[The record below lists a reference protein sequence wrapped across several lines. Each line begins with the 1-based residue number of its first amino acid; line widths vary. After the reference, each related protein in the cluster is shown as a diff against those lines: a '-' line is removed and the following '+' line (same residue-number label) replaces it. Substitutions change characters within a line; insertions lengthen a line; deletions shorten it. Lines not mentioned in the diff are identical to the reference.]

1 MVVFILHTHMPYVL
15 HHGAWPHGSDWLCE
29 ATAESYLP
37 LLRMCDRLLDEGIRP
52 GITLDISPV
61 LCEQL
66 SHPDFPVLF
75 EEYCRHRMEL
85 AHGDRPVLEAEGA
98 EPERLGL
105 TDYWYHWYEDRL
117 TDFTTYGRDIVGA
130 LRRLQDTGAIEIM
143 TCGVTHGY
151 LPLLAED
158 ASVDLQIRLAT
169 DNYERHF
176 GRRARGIWLPECAYR
191 PAYPWRTLLPV
202 APYATTRMRD
212 SVEQVMTRHD
222 LGFFVTDADP
232 LSRARPLGIRGPD
245 GHRTHYD
252 ETYGTVREQLD
263 ERSTYDLF
271 RVGAA
276 DHDDAPS
283 VVAFARNVQIALQ
296 VWSGKSGYPG
306 DPDYLD
312 FHKKFHR
319 SSLRYWRV
327 TDVKADM
334 AFKQAYIPEW
344 AASKVRDHAAHFV
357 NVLEVAIGHRRSTV
371 DREPLVCLPF
381 DTELF
386 GHWWFEGIDFL
397 EHVLRGIH
405 GSASLGTS
413 TASEAMDGIG
423 PSCEVALPESSWGQG
438 GGHDVWMNPD
448 TQWTWEREYAIE
460 HRMRMLSEKHPMT
473 TWDATMRRIMMNAL
487 REMLLAQASDWQFLI
502 TNFSARDYATMRFH
516 NHADEAMRFCDMAER
531 YMVSSKL
538 QTADV
543 EMLRATEER
552 DGILEPELLRL
563 LRSEP

>member
-37 LLRMCDRLLDEGIRP
+37 LLRMCDRLLEEGIRP

-117 TDFTTYGRDIVGA
+117 TDFTTYGRDIVGT

-222 LGFFVTDADP
+222 LGFFP
-232 LSRARPLGIRGPD
+232 
-245 GHRTHYD
+245 
-252 ETYGTVREQLD
+252 
-263 ERSTYDLF
+263 
-271 RVGAA
+271 
-276 DHDDAPS
+276 
-283 VVAFARNVQIALQ
+283 
-296 VWSGKSGYPG
+296 
-306 DPDYLD
+306 
-312 FHKKFHR
+312 
-319 SSLRYWRV
+319 
-327 TDVKADM
+327 
-334 AFKQAYIPEW
+334 
-344 AASKVRDHAAHFV
+344 
-357 NVLEVAIGHRRSTV
+357 
-371 DREPLVCLPF
+371 
-381 DTELF
+381 
-386 GHWWFEGIDFL
+386 
-397 EHVLRGIH
+397 
-405 GSASLGTS
+405 
-413 TASEAMDGIG
+413 
-423 PSCEVALPESSWGQG
+423 
-438 GGHDVWMNPD
+438 
-448 TQWTWEREYAIE
+448 
-460 HRMRMLSEKHPMT
+460 
-473 TWDATMRRIMMNAL
+473 
-487 REMLLAQASDWQFLI
+487 
-502 TNFSARDYATMRFH
+502 
-516 NHADEAMRFCDMAER
+516 
-531 YMVSSKL
+531 
-538 QTADV
+538 
-543 EMLRATEER
+543 
-552 DGILEPELLRL
+552 
-563 LRSEP
+563 

>member
-1 MVVFILHTHMPYVL
+1 MVVLILHTHMPYVL

-37 LLRMCDRLLDEGIRP
+37 LLRMCDRLLEDGIRP

-66 SHPDFPVLF
+66 SHPDFPALF
-75 EEYCRHRMEL
+75 EEYCRHQMEL
-85 AHGDRPVLEAEGA
+85 ARGDKSVLEAEGA

-105 TDYWYHWYEDRL
+105 TDYWHHWYEDRL
-117 TDFTTYGRDIVGA
+117 TEFTTYGRDVVGA
-130 LRRLQDTGAIEIM
+130 LRGLQDAGAIEIM

-158 ASVDLQIRLAT
+158 ASVDLQIRLAAE
-169 DNYERHF
+169 NYERHF
-176 GRRARGIWLPECAYR
+176 GRRAKGIWLPECAYR

-202 APYATTRMRD
+202 APYSTTRMRD
-212 SVEQVMTRHD
+212 SVEQVMARHGLD
-222 LGFFVTDADP
+222 FFVTDAGP
-232 LSRARPLGIRGPD
+232 LSNARPLGVRGPD
-245 GHRTHYD
+245 GHRTSYD
-252 ETYGTVREQLD
+252 ETYGTVRQQLD

-271 RVGAA
+271 RIGAA

-327 TDVKADM
+327 TDHQADM
-334 AFKQAYIPEW
+334 AYKQAYMPEW
-344 AASKVRDHAAHFV
+344 AAARVRDHAAHFV
-357 NVLEVAIGHRRSTV
+357 NVLEVAVGHRRSTV
-371 DREPLVCLPF
+371 DREPVVCLPF

-405 GSASLGTS
+405 ASATLGMS
-413 TASEAMDGIG
+413 TASEEMDRVR
-423 PSCEVALPESSWGQG
+423 PSCEVALPESSWGRG

-448 TQWTWEREYAIE
+448 TQWTWEKEYALE
-460 HRMRMLSEKHPMT
+460 HRMRMLSEKHPMA

-538 QTADV
+538 QTSDLDL
-543 EMLRATEER
+543 LRTTEER